1 VEARQAT
8 VHGHRVAYREQDG
21 PGPVV
26 VLVHGIAGSARTW
39 DAVAPLLAAD
49 TSLIAPDLLGHGLS
63 AKPKGDYSL
72 GAFAS
77 GIRDLLGRLGHDRV
91 TIVGHSLGGGV
102 ALQFAYQFPQHT
114 ERLVLVSSGGLGR
127 EVTAALRA
135 ATLPGAELV
144 LPLVGYPGWGEVG
157 ASLGR
162 ALGKLRVPLP
172 AGMAEIGRHLASLGD
187 AQARRAFLATARAVI
202 DISGQRIDATDRLY
216 LAQRLPLLIVW
227 GGRDHF
233 IPVEHGRHAAALVP
247 GSRLEVFDRAG
258 HFPHVDEPQHFADV
272 LTDFLHSTEPA
283 SLTNE
288 DFRDLL
294 GAEHP
299 SPSGGQAS

>member
-1 VEARQAT
+1 VEARQVT
-8 VHGHRVAYREQDG
+8 VHGHRVSYRQQPG
-21 PGPVV
+21 SGPVV

-39 DAVAPLLAAD
+39 DAVAPLLAPHA
-49 TSLIAPDLLGHGLS
+49 SLVAPDLLGHGLS

-135 ATLPGAELV
+135 ATLPGAEFV
-144 LPLVGYPGWGEVG
+144 LPIIGYHGWGEAG
-157 ASLGR
+157 AAVGR
-162 ALGKLRVPLP
+162 ALSKLGMSLP
-172 AGMAEIGRHLASLGD
+172 AGIAEVGRHVTSLGD
-187 AQARRAFLATARAVI
+187 AQARKAFVATARAVI
-202 DISGQRIDATDRLY
+202 DITGQRIDATDRLY
-216 LAQRLPLLIVW
+216 LAQRVPLLIVW

-258 HFPHVDEPQHFADV
+258 HFPHIDQPQRFSDV
-272 LTDFLHSTEPA
+272 LVDFLRGTEPA
-283 SLTNE
+283 SLTDD
-288 DFRDLL
+288 DFRELL
-294 GAEHP
+294 KAH
-299 SPSGGQAS
+299 